1 MSEKVKKAILLITAI
16 VLVII
21 VIVTIVTNKTKN
33 GSKDTGAKVSVSQEL
48 LDKYEID
55 PNDEAYKGKKIYL
68 ENGDIVIEGENGSKT
83 IISEKKEDSGLKE
96 TTESEKAKY
105 SITDVKVNIEGT
117 RTSVTGKV
125 KNNTGKA
132 HKVSV
137 NAKFTSEGRT
147 KGSSNALIESLKAG
161 ETKSFEIVIMG
172 DMTGYEHEVEVEFT
186 N

>member
-1 MSEKVKKAILLITAI
+1 MSEQIKKMILVIVAVALLIT
-16 VLVII
+16 
-21 VIVTIVTNKTKN
+21 VIVVGINVV
-33 GSKDTGAKVSVSQEL
+33 GKDKETTDGTKVSVSQEL

-96 TTESEKAKY
+96 TSESEKAKY

-147 KGSSNALIESLKAG
+147 KGSSNAMIESLKAG
-161 ETKSFEIVIMG
+161 ETKAFEIVIMG